1 MRLIREV
8 NVGGRLRARAVVR
21 TGCLAL
27 ALAGAC
33 THQQAPAPQ
42 QTVVD
47 LNAGGESTDGKTKVR
62 VENQNLADMTIYV
75 YRGSQ
80 RMRLGRA
87 SGNGVTNLEIPKSM
101 VSGMT
106 ELRFQ
111 AEPMGNQRGFLSQPI
126 PVNPGDLVDFVI
138 PLR

>member
-1 MRLIREV
+1 MRLIRGV
-8 NVGGRLRARAVVR
+8 NVRERLRARAGASAIIR
-21 TGCLAL
+21 IGCVAL
-27 ALAGAC
+27 VLAGGC
-33 THQQAPAPQ
+33 THRTAPAPQ

-47 LNAGGESTDGKTKVR
+47 LNSGGEATDGKTRVR

-87 SGNGVTNLEIPKSM
+87 PGNGVTNLEIPKSM

-111 AEPMGNQRGFLSQPI
+111 
-126 PVNPGDLVDFVI
+126 
-138 PLR
+138 